1 MIIEHLLNFA
11 VFLNLVQRISAEF
24 LIEFPRASRPLD
36 PSNYFLSAGKDAAYI
51 LTPTK
56 NGIATATAL
65 SPKKQGPL
73 TVYYVWTRVLKNIW
87 KVLEC

>member
-1 MIIEHLLNFA
+1 MYPK
-11 VFLNLVQRISAEF
+11 S
-24 LIEFPRASRPLD
+24 
-36 PSNYFLSAGKDAAYI
+36 Y
-51 LTPTK
+51 K

-73 TVYYVWTRVLKNIW
+73 TFSNVYYVWTRVLKNIW